1 MEADFARRAKVDHLL
16 DLAGTY
22 RGLTRRQLADAL
34 GRDQTKLSPPS
45 GNPKLDYLVRL
56 AEILDWNVGDV
67 AEAIWDEFDQ
77 SPLAP
82 DAAADFDA
90 LNDEARAA
98 HRAGDFR
105 GMIVAARRMW
115 SAARSPHQRAL
126 AMLRESGGWDGLG
139 RYAQELDV
147 LQRGLAETP
156 AEHDTRLLLNANL
169 ANTYFTLGHLIEG
182 RAIARDLVER
192 LTAENPTTRGPRAAL
207 AFAYYV
213 LGNSSRSLAAQEP
226 RNVRV
231 HAAEAINSYAE
242 SSERYL
248 ALAAEFGNSAWRG
261 IASTCRG
268 GTIISEVDLGLRS
281 AHSAIEELTEG
292 LGAVIDASDG
302 LVGDRLESYGWWC
315 VFGCEAALRHLSGPD
330 LVRAVAIFTNKG
342 YEIADRLNNWA
353 MRERL
358 FTMEYLQRQH
368 AVDAGDPS
376 ADWAIDQEEI
386 KVIVGTMG
394 RFPMFRSTG
403 WKILQSATVVQER

>member
-1 MEADFARRAKVDHLL
+1 MEAESARRAKVDHLL

-34 GRDQTKLSPPS
+34 GRDQTKLSPAS

-67 AEAIWDEFDQ
+67 AEAIWDEFDG
-77 SPLAP
+77 SAP
-82 DAAADFDA
+82 DDDGADFDA
-90 LNDEARAA
+90 LNDQARAA

-115 SAARSPHQRAL
+115 AAAHSSQQRAL

-147 LQRGLAETP
+147 LQRGLAQTP
-156 AEHDTRLLLNANL
+156 AEPDTRLLLNANL
-169 ANTYFTLGHLIEG
+169 ANTYFTLGHLLEG

-192 LTAENPTTRGPRAAL
+192 LSREKPTARAPRAAL
-207 AFAYYV
+207 AFAYFV
-213 LGNSSRSLAAQEP
+213 LGNSSRSLSAQEP
-226 RNVRV
+226 GSVRV
-231 HAAEAINSYAE
+231 HAGEAIHSYIE
-242 SSERYL
+242 SSQRYL
-248 ALAAEFGNSAWRG
+248 ALAEEFGNGAWRG
-261 IASTCRG
+261 IASTCKG
-268 GTIISEVDLGLRS
+268 GIIVAEVDLGIRS
-281 AHSAIEELTEG
+281 PHSAIEELTEG

-302 LVGDRLESYGWWC
+302 LVGDRLESFGWWC
-315 VFGCEAALRHLSGPD
+315 VFGCEAALRHLDGD
-330 LVRAVAIFTNKG
+330 ELARAVAIFTNKG

-368 AVDAGDPS
+368 AISAGDP
-376 ADWAIDQEEI
+376 AAEWAIDQEEI